1 MEQPRKEFNWTKR
14 NELMYMSGNF
24 SVKTRKAL
32 MVDYN
37 DMESE
42 AKVMLAW
49 TKVCGEGITLFG
61 ASRVVLFDVVC
72 NPSVQRQA
80 IGRAYRIGQ
89 QKIVQ
94 TNNLIG
100 EGTQEKGTYDIQ
112 AKKEQMSKLLFSCGP
127 QPVECNP
134 SSEFISINRILEQM
148 TEDENLKEIFV
159 NILPS

>member
-1 MEQPRKEFNWTKR
+1 MEQPRKDFNWTKR

-24 SVKTRKAL
+24 SVKTCKAL
-32 MVDYN
+32 MVDFI

-42 AKVMLAW
+42 AKVLLAW

-61 ASRVVLFDVVC
+61 ASRVVLLDVVC

-80 IGRAYRIGQ
+80 IRRAYPIGQ
-89 QKIVQ
+89 QKIVH

-100 EGTQEKGTYDIQ
+100 EGTQEKGKYDIK
-112 AKKEQMSKLLFSCGP
+112 AKKEQMSKSLFSIEP
-127 QPVECNP
+127 QPAECNP
-134 SSEFISINRILEQM
+134 SSEFISTDRILEQM
-148 TEDENLKEIFV
+148 TKDENLKEIFV

>member
-14 NELMYMSGNF
+14 NEVMYMSGNF

-32 MVDYN
+32 MVDFN

-61 ASRVVLFDVVC
+61 ASRVVLLDVVC

-89 QKIVQ
+89 QKIVHR
-94 TNNLIG
+94 NNLIG

-112 AKKEQMSKLLFSCGP
+112 AKKEQMSKLLFSSGP
-127 QPVECNP
+127 QPAECNP
-134 SSEFISINRILEQM
+134 SSEFISIDRILEQM

>member
-1 MEQPRKEFNWTKR
+1 MEQPRKQFNWTKH
-14 NELMYMSGNF
+14 NELMYMSGNV
-24 SVKTRKAL
+24 SVKTCKAL
-32 MVDYN
+32 MVDFN

-49 TKVCGEGITLFG
+49 TKVCGEGITFFG
-61 ASRVVLFDVVC
+61 ASRVVLLDVVC

-89 QKIVQ
+89 QKIVH

-100 EGTQEKGTYDIQ
+100 EGTQEKDKYGIES
-112 AKKEQMSKLLFSCGP
+112 KKETMSNFLFSSEP
-127 QPVECNP
+127 WPAECNP
-134 SSEFISINRILEQM
+134 SPSFISIDRILEQM
-148 TEDENLKEIFV
+148 IEDENLKEIFV

>member
-1 MEQPRKEFNWTKR
+1 MEQLRKEFNWTKR
-14 NELMYMSGNF
+14 NELMYMSVNV

-32 MVDYN
+32 MVDFN

-61 ASRVVLFDVVC
+61 VSRVVLLDVVC

-80 IGRAYRIGQ
+80 IGPAYRIGQ
-89 QKIVQ
+89 QKIVH

-100 EGTQEKGTYDIQ
+100 EENNRRANMIYKLRR
-112 AKKEQMSKLLFSCGP
+112 SKCPNCCFQVSHSLRSATRHRNLFPLTGFW
-127 QPVECNP
+127 N
-134 SSEFISINRILEQM
+134 
-148 TEDENLKEIFV
+148 K
-159 NILPS
+159 